1 MKERYKIIRCG
12 QLYDGVTAEWKPG
25 QSILVDGGR
34 IAAVGAQVPEPENA
48 LEIDLP
54 GDARHDRRAHAHG
67 LY

>member
-48 LEIDLP
+48 LEIDLR
-54 GDARHDRRAHAHG
+54 GC
-67 LY
+67 